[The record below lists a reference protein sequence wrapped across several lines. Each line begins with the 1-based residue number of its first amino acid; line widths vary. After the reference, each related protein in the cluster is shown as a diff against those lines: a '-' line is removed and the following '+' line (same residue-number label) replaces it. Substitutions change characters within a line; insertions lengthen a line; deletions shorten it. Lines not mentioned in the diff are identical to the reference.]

1 MVKVSEDAP
10 ARADARGL
18 ASRAPARREPAAF
31 RAFVTLLAFIPP
43 AREPDPMNGAL
54 NVANPHLASPARA
67 VHHRRAPS
75 PDGQEAQHPQHVRHR
90 ARRSRTF
97 PARAEPSPDD
107 RFTGKAIRRNAR
119 RVWLVVSG
127 GGRTRAGARG
137 SPAVMSV
144 ERRPPR
150 IRASARPSPR
160 IAIRAYTRA
169 RPTPRYSPA
178 PPPADRR
185 RCFLPIERAP
195 ESARRDNTSQ
205 FYYPLSAA
213 TTE

>member
-1 MVKVSEDAP
+1 MP
-10 ARADARGL
+10 QFARTRAAG
-18 ASRAPARREPAAF
+18 SRAPARREPAAF

-119 RVWLVVSG
+119 RVWVVVSSG
-127 GGRTRAGARG
+127 ECASGARG

-160 IAIRAYTRA
+160 IAIRAYTLCA
-169 RPTPRYSPA
+169 PDA
-178 PPPADRR
+178 ALLPPPPPQ
-185 RCFLPIERAP
+185 PIRLVLFAP
-195 ESARRDNTSQ
+195 RGRSESARRDNTSQ